1 MINYLIQQINSME
14 QTVTTNRRQMADLQE
29 RDRDNF
35 LRAKQDLTSNVETSQ
50 LTLNDLTLKLK
61 NMEEFQLRTEI
72 TKNELKNQ
80 LKQSEENN

>member
-61 NMEEFQLRTEI
+61 NMEEFQQRTEI